1 MPKSQPREQNPTWR
15 GDAADPDTGRD
26 RARRWFPLPTVCCEC
41 EVAPATERHHLDG
54 NPLNNTNNVLPV
66 CRRCHMRLDGRLDH
80 IQALG
85 RYRSKTKPPV
95 ICTDCDQDRRHYARG
110 RCQGCYQRWYRA
122 H

>member
-1 MPKSQPREQNPTWR
+1 MPRNQHQQREQNNFWK

-66 CRRCHMRLDGRLDH
+66 CRRCHMRLDGRLETMPH
-80 IQALG
+80 G
-85 RYRSKTKPPV
+85 PKPKPPKP
-95 ICTDCDQDRRHYARG
+95 CRECGKPWKPLNRG
-110 RCQGCYQRWYRA
+110 LCNACYLRWWRAQR
-122 H
+122 